1 MTDKKVLKIQFYLNI
16 ILAVVLLFKYNDVY
30 FWGYLIILVLTLLLS
45 KNAKA
50 FKLLSIIFFPI
61 IFVDQF
67 TFLINLLI
75 KLLPHFITIIYFF
88 LIFYWSIN
96 FNCSSYKRII
106 CENKNSNFSTF
117 SVELAY
123 SKCSCDKCSCT

>member
-50 FKLLSIIFFPI
+50 FKLLSIIFFP
-61 IFVDQF
+61 
-67 TFLINLLI
+67 LIV
-75 KLLPHFITIIYFF
+75 K
-88 LIFYWSIN
+88 
-96 FNCSSYKRII
+96 
-106 CENKNSNFSTF
+106 SN
-117 SVELAY
+117 
-123 SKCSCDKCSCT
+123 